1 MKTDTQHLDYLISQ
15 YVDGC
20 LDAASKKSLE
30 QTLVNDPQ
38 ARQLYKDQNEVQDL
52 LDDWGNRIP
61 LIDWDQ
67 FDKQLAT
74 RLQRETV
81 GGRRTPLLQR
91 WTKPLAIAASLFLA
105 ATIGYFWNDL
115 SHSTVQPTARPVVI
129 APEPAKGHASVQLD
143 DTVTPATPT
152 FRSMTIAEPNAFVA
166 TPRAAVEITSPD
178 DEVAA
183 TALQDVLNHSLGTTK
198 RPSSI
203 TAINVTPAPKEQDKS
218 DAPSHYQYP

>member
-20 LDAASKKSLE
+20 LDTASKKSLE

-38 ARQLYKDQNEVQDL
+38 ARQLYKDQHEVQDI

-61 LIDWDQ
+61 MIDWDQ

-81 GGRRTPLLQR
+81 GGWVGRRASLLQR
-91 WTKPLAIAASLFLA
+91 WAKPLAIAASLFLA
-105 ATIGYFWNDL
+105 AAIGYFWNDL
-115 SHSTVQPTARPVVI
+115 SHPTTTPTAHPVVVT
-129 APEPAKGHASVQLD
+129 PEPVKGHATVQLD
-143 DTVTPATPT
+143 DTITPAIPS
-152 FRSMTIAEPNAFVA
+152 FRSMTIAEPNALVTA
-166 TPRAAVEITSPD
+166 PRTAVEITSPD

-183 TALQDVLNHSLGTTK
+183 TALQDALNHSLGTTK

-203 TAINVTPAPKEQDKS
+203 TAINATPTPPDK
-218 DAPSHYQYP
+218 PPTPQYP